1 MATEEDIFVDWKKN
15 RFIIAP
21 FEIMHNNDHIV
32 VLTDIAFWSNKS
44 DELISWCNQ
53 YNCTMQGMTVNIPTD
68 DLLTVFCLQWS

>member
-1 MATEEDIFVDWKKN
+1 MGTEEDILADWKKN

-21 FEIMHNNDHIV
+21 SAIMHEDVHIV
-32 VLTDIAFWSNKS
+32 VLTDFAFWNSKS
-44 DELISWCNQ
+44 DELITWCDQ